1 MRFGDDVSDE
11 ISSMTVSGR
20 MGEIRL
26 LSEVLVPN
34 FGRVALIVFLIRV
47 TGLGWRN

>member
-1 MRFGDDVSDE
+1 MRFGDDVSEE

-20 MGEIRL
+20 VEGIKP

-34 FGRVALIVFLIRV
+34 FGLVVLIAFLIRAK
-47 TGLGWRN
+47 GLGLRN

>member
-20 MGEIRL
+20 VGEIRL
-26 LSEVLVPN
+26 PSEVSVLN
-34 FGRVALIVFLIRV
+34 FGLVVLILFLIRA